1 MSHLSIGLWCEMESG
16 LYMTTSDDQLRSWI
30 EKSLQSTSQSQT
42 CTKKSLL
49 LFSGLL
55 TVWSTTASWIPAKPL
70 YLRSMLS
77 KWMRCT
83 ENCNA
88 CSWHWSTESTQFS
101 PSNPQLHIAQ
111 PTLQSFASS
120 ARMGFPGGTSG
131 KESTRQCRRCEF
143 DSESGRSPGVGNGNL
158 LQYSCLENP
167 MDRGT
172 CGLQSIGSQRVGH
185 DWAHMYMP
193 EMLSTMKS
201 EISHDASFNAPIV
214 LNYDPH
220 LLTFLF
226 LWTLRLS

>member
-1 MSHLSIGLWCEMESG
+1 MCDEKWIH
-16 LYMTTSDDQLRSWI
+16 MTTRQLPAQWLDW
-30 EKSLQSTSQSQT
+30 EEAPKYFPKPNLHQKEDHGH
-42 CTKKSLL
+42 CLV
-49 LFSGLL
+49 
-55 TVWSTTASWIPAKPL
+55 VWSTTTLWILVKPL

-131 KESTRQCRRCEF
+131 KKSTRQCRRCEF

-172 CGLQSIGSQRVGH
+172 CGLQLMGSQKS
-185 DWAHMYMP
+185 WTW
-193 EMLSTMKS
+193 LSNETT
-201 EISHDASFNAPIV
+201 AAA
-214 LNYDPH
+214 NY
-220 LLTFLF
+220 LI
-226 LWTLRLS
+226 